1 MNELISLTQSAING
15 ELQQTVNARELH
27 GFLESKQDF
36 STWIKN
42 RIEQYDFVENQDYT
56 LLHKKMEQVSGA
68 KHLIE
73 YHITLDMAKEL
84 AMVERNDKGK
94 QARQYFIE
102 CERKLREH
110 QVKLAPKTYV
120 EALRALAD
128 EVEAHNKTQELL
140 AIAAPKSEYFDKLV
154 ERNLLSN
161 FTITAKEFG
170 IKRKDLIDYLLTNKY
185 VYRDAH
191 GNIVAY
197 AAHVPTLFEI
207 KEFAK
212 EKHAGTQTLITPR
225 GRETFRLLLDEKKAE
240 RAIAQWEDRQQ
251 WNDM

>member
-1 MNELISLTQSAING
+1 MNELIALNQSSING
-15 ELQQTVNARELH
+15 EVQQTVNARELH
-27 GFLESKQDF
+27 AFLQSKQDF

-42 RIEQYDFVENQDYT
+42 RVEKYGFVENQDFIK
-56 LLHKKMEQVSGA
+56 LHKKVELSKTGQIG
-68 KHLIE
+68 ID
-73 YHITLDMAKEL
+73 YHITIDMAKEL
-84 AMVERNDKGK
+84 AMVEQNEKGK

-225 GRETFRLLLDEKKAE
+225 GRETFRLLLG
-240 RAIAQWEDRQQ
+240 I
-251 WNDM
+251 